1 MANISALN
9 ETSLSELS
17 PALERGDIS
26 SREIV
31 EQCLA
36 AIQARD
42 PKLHAFVK
50 LDAES
55 ALALAD
61 AADQQRRQGYARGP
75 LHGLPVVL
83 KDLIEV
89 DGEVTTLGS
98 KHFEN
103 RRSPHNSAT
112 LERLLAAGMIPLGKV
127 HMTEFAFGGWGTNP
141 LMGTPHN
148 PWDLQ
153 NHRAPGGSSSG
164 TGVAVAGGLCPAGIG
179 SDTGGSVRIPSAF
192 NGITGLKVTHGRIS
206 LHGTGLLSW
215 TLDTIGPMALS
226 VQDCAWMLQALA
238 APDHRD
244 PTTWH
249 QPLEDFGRLR
259 PSVRGMR
266 IAMVEDAQLPSFMAS
281 GVVANWREAAKA
293 LESAGATIDVV
304 RLPDWFLALRSAPGE
319 SLPQRLII
327 CTRPMCTTTKLP

>member
-89 DGEVTTLGS
+89 DGEVTTL
-98 KHFEN
+98 
-103 RRSPHNSAT
+103 PH
-112 LERLLAAGMIPLGKV
+112 
-127 HMTEFAFGGWGTNP
+127 
-141 LMGTPHN
+141 
-148 PWDLQ
+148 
-153 NHRAPGGSSSG
+153 
-164 TGVAVAGGLCPAGIG
+164 
-179 SDTGGSVRIPSAF
+179 
-192 NGITGLKVTHGRIS
+192 
-206 LHGTGLLSW
+206 
-215 TLDTIGPMALS
+215 S
-226 VQDCAWMLQALA
+226 VQSTLK
-238 APDHRD
+238 
-244 PTTWH
+244 
-249 QPLEDFGRLR
+249 
-259 PSVRGMR
+259 
-266 IAMVEDAQLPSFMAS
+266 I
-281 GVVANWREAAKA
+281 VVAHITVQH
-293 LESAGATIDVV
+293 LSDYSQ
-304 RLPDWFLALRSAPGE
+304 LA
-319 SLPQRLII
+319 
-327 CTRPMCTTTKLP
+327 

>member
-1 MANISALN
+1 MATISALN

-17 PALERGDIS
+17 PALERGDVS

-42 PKLHAFVK
+42 TKLHAFVK

-103 RRSPHNSAT
+103 RRSPYNSAT

-141 LMGTPHN
+141 LMGTPIILGTCKTIAH
-148 PWDLQ
+148 Q
-153 NHRAPGGSSSG
+153 GVRRAVPVWRLPGVFVRQAS
-164 TGVAVAGGLCPAGIG
+164 VAIPEGLC
-179 SDTGGSVRIPSAF
+179 AF
-192 NGITGLKVTHGRIS
+192 
-206 LHGTGLLSW
+206 
-215 TLDTIGPMALS
+215 
-226 VQDCAWMLQALA
+226 QA
-238 APDHRD
+238 H
-244 PTTWH
+244 
-249 QPLEDFGRLR
+249 
-259 PSVRGMR
+259 S
-266 IAMVEDAQLPSFMAS
+266 MAS
-281 GVVANWREAAKA
+281 
-293 LESAGATIDVV
+293 
-304 RLPDWFLALRSAPGE
+304 PDLR
-319 SLPQRLII
+319 
-327 CTRPMCTTTKLP
+327 